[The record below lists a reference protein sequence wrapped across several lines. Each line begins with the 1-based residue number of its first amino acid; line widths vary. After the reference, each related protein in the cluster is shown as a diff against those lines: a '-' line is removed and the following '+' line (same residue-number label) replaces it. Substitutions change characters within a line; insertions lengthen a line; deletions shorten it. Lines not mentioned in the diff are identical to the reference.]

1 VTGAPVRRPGRRSGP
16 TESRGEILAAARRL
30 FAERGYDGATMRAI
44 AQQAGVDAALVHHFF
59 GTKEQVF
66 VAALELPFQP
76 ADVLPQMIAAGPR
89 SEVGER
95 FVRLFLTL
103 WREPQG
109 RAPVLALM
117 RSAATNEQA
126 AEMVRQFVTSAL
138 LGRLADLLGVPRLRI
153 LAAAS
158 QLVGLVMLRYVIGVE
173 PLASA
178 GEEEIV
184 QLIAPAIQ
192 RYLDGG

>member
-76 ADVLPQMIAAGPR
+76 GDVLPQMIAAGPR
-89 SEVGER
+89 EEVGER
-95 FVRLFLTL
+95 FARLFLTI
-103 WREPQG
+103 WRDPQG
-109 RAPVLALM
+109 RAPMLALM
-117 RSAATNEQA
+117 RSATTNEQA
-126 AEMVRQFVTSAL
+126 AEMLRQFVTKAL
-138 LGRLADLLGVPRLRI
+138 LGRLADLLEVPRLR
-153 LAAAS
+153 LVVAAS
-158 QLVGLVMLRYVIGVE
+158 QLVGLVMLRYVVGVE

-184 QLIAPAIQ
+184 QLIAPTIQ

>member
-1 VTGAPVRRPGRRSGP
+1 VTATTRRPGRRSGP

-30 FAERGYDGATMRAI
+30 FAERGYDGATIRAI
-44 AQQAGVDAALVHHFF
+44 AQEAEVDAALVHHFF

-76 ADVLPQMIAAGPR
+76 AEVLPQMIAAGPR
-89 SEVGER
+89 EEVGER

-103 WREPQG
+103 WREPEG
-109 RAPVLALM
+109 RAPVLALL

-158 QLVGLVMLRYVIGVE
+158 QLIGLVMVRYVVRVE

-184 QLIAPAIQ
+184 ELIAPTIQ

>member
-1 VTGAPVRRPGRRSGP
+1 
-16 TESRGEILAAARRL
+16 
-30 FAERGYDGATMRAI
+30 
-44 AQQAGVDAALVHHFF
+44 
-59 GTKEQVF
+59 
-66 VAALELPFQP
+66 
-76 ADVLPQMIAAGPR
+76 MIAAGPR